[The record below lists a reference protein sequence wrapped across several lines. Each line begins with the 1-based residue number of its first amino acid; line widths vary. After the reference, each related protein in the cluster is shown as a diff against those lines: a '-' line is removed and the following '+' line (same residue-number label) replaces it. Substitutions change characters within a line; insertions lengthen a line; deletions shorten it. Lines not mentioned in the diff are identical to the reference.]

1 MSLNMNWIIENEL
14 AIGPY
19 PTQQEIARLHKEG
32 FRVIVRL
39 TEEAHATYEIPDE
52 WLEALHFPIADFGLP
67 TVEQAALWVRNMH
80 FYKDA
85 GQKVYMHCRAG
96 YGRAGTMAG
105 LYLVSLGN
113 HPERAIRMVRSRRP
127 GTIETDAQQK
137 MILWSEEWMKALTM
151 KEDMQWFKA
160 RKMIEVL
167 RKKCPWDKIQTH
179 ETLIESL
186 MDESYEVVEAIRKK
200 DPDQLKDELGDLLIQ
215 PLIQSHI
222 ASEKGSFSITDALT
236 VMLEKLIRRHPHV
249 FGGSVQ
255 HHSKGVVHQWADIKK
270 TEVKEPECYPSP
282 LREMMDISHEA
293 SHEGFDWEKVEDVLE
308 KIVEEV
314 DEAGNALKEGD
325 HRMVEN
331 ELGDLVFAVF
341 NAIRFLHLDPV
352 KVMERGRRK
361 FEIRYRTAMKMIKED
376 GLIPCKMSPME
387 LDTYWKKAKKMME
400 NE

>member
-1 MSLNMNWIIENEL
+1 MPLSMNWIVDNEL

-19 PTQQEIARLHKEG
+19 PAQQEIAWLHKEG

-39 TEEAHATYEIPDE
+39 TEEEHSTYEITDE
-52 WLEALHFPIADFGLP
+52 WLEALHFPITDFGLP
-67 TVEQAALWVRNMH
+67 SVEQAALWVRNMH

-85 GQKVYMHCRAG
+85 GQKVYLHCRAG
-96 YGRAGTMAG
+96 YGRAGTMAS

-113 HPERAIRMVRSRRP
+113 SPERAIRMVRSRRP
-127 GTIETDAQQK
+127 GTIETEAQQK
-137 MILWSEEWMKALTM
+137 AVLWSGEWMKAVTM
-151 KEDMQWFKA
+151 EEDMQWFNA

-167 RKKCPWDKIQTH
+167 RKKCPWDKAQTH
-179 ETLIESL
+179 QSLIESL
-186 MDESYEVVEAIRKK
+186 MDESYEVVEAIRKG
-200 DPDQLKDELGDLLIQ
+200 DSVQLREELGDLLIQ

-222 ASEKGSFSITDALT
+222 ASEKGSFSVSDALKI
-236 VMLEKLIRRHPHV
+236 MQEKLIRRHPHV
-249 FGGSVQ
+249 FGSSVQ
-255 HHSKGVVHQWADIKK
+255 HNPKGVVHQWADIKK
-270 TEVKEPECYPSP
+270 TEDKQAVCYPSP
-282 LREMMDISHEA
+282 LREMMDISNEA

-314 DEAGNALKEGD
+314 NEARAALKDGD
-325 HRMVEN
+325 HRNVEN

-376 GLIPCKMSPME
+376 GLLPCKMSPME
-387 LDTYWKKAKKMME
+387 LDQYWKKAKKMMD